1 VVTVWHSP
9 AVAGLVILAAISSA
23 AIAQGGDAVAVGRG
37 LVAQARPSHPRLMLT
52 AESLAT
58 LKATV
63 AGDPLAGE
71 WYDKL
76 RDRAEK
82 MLPEPPIE
90 HVLIGPRLLDKSRR
104 CLDRVATWAL
114 VYRLSGD
121 ARFLDRARQEM
132 LAAAAFAD
140 WNPSHF
146 LDTAEMTHAL
156 AIGYDW
162 LYADLSEEDRAT
174 IGGAI
179 VDKGLRLGE
188 KAYSTRPM
196 AWWTSCR
203 HNWNQVCNGGLGIG
217 ALAVADEEP
226 ELAAL
231 IVGKAVTLLPLAMAE
246 YGPDGGWAEGPGYWS
261 YATHYTVYFLAA
273 LETAT
278 GSDAGLCAIPGFADA
293 GGFRTQSIGPTGK
306 VFNYA
311 DAGEGAGQAACML
324 WLARRF
330 SRPEYAAT
338 ECARVTTPTPWHLL
352 WYDAALAAAPL
363 RASPPDMLYRGVNV
377 AFLRSSW
384 DDPNATFV
392 GFKGG
397 DNRANHSH
405 LDLGTFVL
413 DALGVR
419 WAVDLGGDDYNLPGY
434 FGDKRWDY
442 YRLRTEGHNTLTI
455 DGRNQDERA
464 VAPIVDFGT
473 TPTGAYAVADL
484 TAAYSPTCGKVARR
498 VQRVQRDVVVT
509 DTIEAPEGTPIV
521 WALHTREQVTLR
533 GSMATLTRGDAHLG
547 LVAALPRGA
556 TWETL
561 DANPPPPQAQNPD
574 VTKLVLRATVGTEPL
589 VIRVVAN
596 AYTGELAV
604 PLGLGSP
611 PPN

>member
-1 VVTVWHSP
+1 MWQSP
-9 AVAGLVILAAISSA
+9 VLAGLAFLAALSSVA
-23 AIAQGGDAVAVGRG
+23 AAQDEDGVAIGHG
-37 LVAQARPSHPRLMLT
+37 LVAQTRPGHPRVMLT
-52 AESLAT
+52 AESLAG
-58 LKATV
+58 LQATV
-63 AGDPLAGE
+63 ASDPLARE
-71 WYDKL
+71 WYGKL
-76 RDRAEK
+76 RERAEK

-121 ARFLDRARQEM
+121 TRFLDRARQEM
-132 LAAAAFAD
+132 LTAAAFPD

-156 AIGYDW
+156 ALGYDW
-162 LYADLSEEDRAT
+162 LYADLSEDERAT
-174 IGGAI
+174 IRGAI

-231 IVGKAVTLLPLAMAE
+231 ILGKAVTLLPLAMSE

-273 LETAT
+273 LETTT
-278 GSDAGLCAIPGFADA
+278 GADAGLCSIPGFAEA
-293 GGFRTQSIGPTGK
+293 GSFRTRSIGPTGK

-311 DAGEGAGQAACML
+311 DAGDGAGQAACML

-330 SRPEYAAT
+330 SRPDYAAA
-338 ECARVTTPTPWHLL
+338 ECARVGTPTPWHLL
-352 WYDAALAAAPL
+352 WYDAALASEPRVAAPT
-363 RASPPDMLYRGVNV
+363 DVLYRGVNV
-377 AFLRSSW
+377 AFLRSAW
-384 DDPNATFV
+384 DDADATFV
-392 GFKGG
+392 GVKGG

-434 FGDKRWDY
+434 FGNQRWDY

-455 DGRNQDERA
+455 DGANQDERA

-473 TPTGAYAVADL
+473 TPSGAYAVADL
-484 TAAYSPTCGKVARR
+484 TAAYAPTCTKVLRR
-498 VQRVQRDVVVT
+498 IERVRDATVLL
-509 DTIEAPEGTPIV
+509 DTVEAPEGTPIV
-521 WALHTREQVTLR
+521 WALHTREQVTLE

-547 LVAALPRGA
+547 LEAASPKGVA
-556 TWETL
+556 WETL
-561 DANPPPPQAQNPD
+561 EASPPAPQAQNPD
-574 VTKLVLRATVGTEPL
+574 VTKLVLRATVGPEPL
-589 VIRVVAN
+589 AIRVVATP
-596 AYTGELAV
+596 YTGEAAA
-604 PLGLGSP
+604 PLGLASP
-611 PPN
+611 PAN